1 MGMMDF
7 LFYLFSLIVVLACA
21 GVISARNQVYSV
33 LLLILAFFNAAGLLI
48 LIGAEFMAM
57 MFVIVYV
64 GAVAVL
70 FLFVVMMLETSET
83 SNEASLKQY
92 VPAAL
97 AVLGLVGLEV
107 VLYFFAGPNDFQ
119 TIQLPT
125 HPEKLSNVQS
135 IATVLYSDYFYIFQ
149 LVGLVLLLAMVAAI
163 TLTQQH
169 CKEVRRQ
176 NVTAQVACRAEDRV
190 RLVKV
195 KPKSER
201 KS

>member
-83 SNEASLKQY
+83 PRGAGLKQY
-92 VPAAL
+92 MPAAL
-97 AVLGLVGLEV
+97 AVLGLVGIEV
-107 VLYFFAGPNDFQ
+107 VLYFFAGPSDF
-119 TIQLPT
+119 
-125 HPEKLSNVQS
+125 SNNS
-135 IATVLYSDYFYIFQ
+135 ITCPS
-149 LVGLVLLLAMVAAI
+149 
-163 TLTQQH
+163 
-169 CKEVRRQ
+169 
-176 NVTAQVACRAEDRV
+176 
-190 RLVKV
+190 
-195 KPKSER
+195 
-201 KS
+201 